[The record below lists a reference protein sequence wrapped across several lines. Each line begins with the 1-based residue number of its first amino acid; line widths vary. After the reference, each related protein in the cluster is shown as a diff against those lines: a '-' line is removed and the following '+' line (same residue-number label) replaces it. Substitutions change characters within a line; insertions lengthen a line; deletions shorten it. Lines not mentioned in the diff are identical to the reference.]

1 MNIDT
6 LADVAS
12 GLAISF
18 QVRLVES
25 VHRSHI
31 FGTASGN

>member
-1 MNIDT
+1 MNINIF
-6 LADVAS
+6 AGVAS
-12 GLAISF
+12 ELAILF

-25 VHRSHI
+25 VHRNRI